1 MKKILVALLIVA
13 LTITGCSLM
22 DSKKN
27 KRPKEFASGLI
38 LNYKSTEAYV
48 TVDRPYYEINLYANK
63 HITAGYSNL
72 DGFSD
77 KELTDEQ
84 FQKIVD
90 YINSDKF
97 LSLKEDLTDH
107 AILDGTST
115 SIVIYYADGTTFK
128 TGGLNVS
135 NPTYNGLIELLNE
148 YK

>member
-1 MKKILVALLIVA
+1 MKKIIIALLIVA
-13 LTITGCSLM
+13 LTITGCSLI

-27 KRPKEFASGLI
+27 KRPKEFANGLI
-38 LNYKSTEAYV
+38 LTYKSMDAYG
-48 TVDRPYYEINLYANK
+48 TADRPYYEINLYTNK

-84 FQKIVD
+84 FQEIVD

-97 LSLKEDLTDH
+97 LSLKEDLTDP
-107 AILDGTST
+107 ALLDGTST
-115 SIVIYYADGTTFK
+115 SIVIYYADGTKFK

-135 NPTYNGLIELLNE
+135 NQTYNGLIELLDE

>member
-1 MKKILVALLIVA
+1 MKKFLVVLLVVT
-13 LTITGCSLM
+13 LTITGCSLI
-22 DSKKN
+22 SSSKN

-38 LNYKSTEAYV
+38 LTYRSMDAYG
-48 TVDRPYYEINLYANK
+48 TVDRPYYEISLYANK

-84 FQKIVD
+84 FQEIVD

-97 LSLKEDLTDH
+97 LSLKEDLTDT

-115 SIVIYYADGTTFK
+115 NIIIYYADGTTFK

-135 NPTYNGLIELLNE
+135 NQTYNGLIELLNE